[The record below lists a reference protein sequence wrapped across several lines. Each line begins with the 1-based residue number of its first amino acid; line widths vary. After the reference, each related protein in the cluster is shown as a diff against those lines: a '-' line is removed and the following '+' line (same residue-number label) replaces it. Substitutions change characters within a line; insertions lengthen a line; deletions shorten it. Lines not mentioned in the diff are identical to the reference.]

1 MGGGRPLL
9 AMAAPNQLPS
19 VHVLL
24 ELGAV
29 LFGLDLLGLLAHRL
43 RVSPVPLY
51 LLAGLAFNE
60 HGVLPLA
67 AG

>member
-29 LFGLDLLGLLAHRL
+29 LFGLGLLGLLAHRL